1 MDSFLP
7 VKKLSRFDCLVKIAV
22 CLVSRRSYTADR
34 EGRPGAALSESG
46 VLGTRDTS
54 SVKNYIIC
62 KFQINDQVV
71 LRWTSEHSEC
81 KLNLD

>member
-22 CLVSRRSYTADR
+22 CLFSRRSYTEDR

-46 VLGTRDTS
+46 VLGTRDR

-71 LRWTSEHSEC
+71 LRWASEHSKC

>member
-1 MDSFLP
+1 M
-7 VKKLSRFDCLVKIAV
+7 LSEV
-22 CLVSRRSYTADR
+22 RSLSGLQEELQCEGR
-34 EGRPGAALSESG
+34 KGRPGAGLSESG
-46 VLGTRDTS
+46 VLGTRDT

-71 LRWTSEHSEC
+71 LRWTSEHSKC